1 MFIRIRRRITFLR
14 ALICYH
20 LVAFAQ
26 MLSPAAAAD
35 PSSRIDPPAWSQVH
49 SQQELQSYGIQARA
63 PDQRT
68 MDGRRI
74 SQVKLRRLLKGQD
87 N

>member
-1 MFIRIRRRITFLR
+1 MFSRAKRRLALIR

-35 PSSRIDPPAWSQVH
+35 PSSRIDPPAWSQTH
-49 SQQELQSYGIQARA
+49 NQQELQSYGRRVETQAR
-63 PDQRT
+63 RT
-68 MDGRRI
+68 EQMRK
-74 SQVKLRRLLKGQD
+74 SP
-87 N
+87 

>member
-1 MFIRIRRRITFLR
+1 MFFRIQRRISLLR

-35 PSSRIDPPAWSQVH
+35 PASRIDPPAWSHAH
-49 SQQELQSYGIQARA
+49 SQQELQSYGSRVQTPEHRKV
-63 PDQRT
+63 
-68 MDGRRI
+68 DGRRL
-74 SQVKLRRLLKGQD
+74 SQVQLRRLLNRQGL
-87 N
+87 